1 MNRFFQLLI
10 RGYQLVL
17 SPFLGGQCRF
27 HPSCSHYGYEC
38 FERFSLPKALWY
50 TVRRISRCHPW
61 HAGGVDPVPDK

>member
-1 MNRFFQLLI
+1 MNRFFQALI
-10 RGYQLVL
+10 RLYQFVL

-61 HAGGVDPVPDK
+61 HLGGNDPVPDK